1 MFRHAG
7 ESGAKIFDGVK
18 VNSIQFV
25 DDDAGKNA
33 QFPEMGR
40 PVSARWSRKDGTSGS
55 INFEYIVDA
64 SGRAGIVSAKYMK
77 NRKFNQG
84 LKNIAA
90 WAYWEGTE
98 KYAPGAH
105 KEGSPYIEALGGK
118 NPRQI

>member
-1 MFRHAG
+1 MFRHAR

-25 DDDAGKNA
+25 DDDTGKNS

-40 PVSARWSRKDGTSGS
+40 PVSARWSRRDVASGS

-98 KYAPGAH
+98 KHAPDTH

>member
-7 ESGAKIFDGVK
+7 ESGAKIFDGFK

-25 DDDAGKNA
+25 DDDAGKNS

-40 PVSARWSRKDGTSGS
+40 PVSARWSLRDVASGS

-64 SGRAGIVSAKYMK
+64 SGRAGIVSAKYME
-77 NRKFNQG
+77 NRKVNQG
-84 LKNIAA
+84 LNNIAT

-98 KYAPGAH
+98 KYAPGTH

>member
-25 DDDAGKNA
+25 YDDAGKNA

-64 SGRAGIVSAKYMK
+64 SWTSWHSQHQIHEESKVQPRTEEYRNLGLLGRS
-77 NRKFNQG
+77 
-84 LKNIAA
+84 
-90 WAYWEGTE
+90 
-98 KYAPGAH
+98 
-105 KEGSPYIEALGGK
+105 
-118 NPRQI
+118 